1 MPRKAARPVPRRQP
15 PKVALLIETSNAYA
29 RGLLAGIGDYVLGH
43 GPWSL
48 SVGEQGRGDRPPDW
62 LAKWDG
68 DGIIARVENRRIAR
82 ALAGV
87 RLPVVDLSA
96 GRLLPGVPVVTTD
109 NAAMA
114 RLAAQHFTERGFRH
128 FAYCGDAR
136 FAWSAARGE
145 YFSLFIR
152 GSGGTCAV
160 YAAEKAR
167 TGGDAETDG
176 IARWLRGLPKP
187 VAIFACYDARG
198 QRVLD
203 ACRRAGLAVPEEV
216 AVLGVDNDELLCA
229 LTPPPLSS
237 IIPNTQRAG
246 WEAAALLAV
255 LMKGGKVAPG
265 PLLVPPLG
273 VAVRQS
279 TEVLAVDDPQVARAL
294 RYIREHDCEGIGVAD
309 VLRQCP
315 MARRALEAR
324 MKALLGRTPHE
335 EIQRVQLNRVKELLS
350 GTDLA
355 LAQIAER
362 AGFKHTEYLSVVFK
376 REIGLPPS
384 AYRQEHQPQGRGRGG
399 RL

>member
-1 MPRKAARPVPRRQP
+1 MPPKATRPVPRRQP

-48 SVGEQGRGDRPPDW
+48 YLGEQGRGDRPPDW
-62 LAKWDG
+62 LAKWGG
-68 DGIIARVENRRIAR
+68 DGIIARVENRSTAR
-82 ALAGV
+82 ALAAV

-96 GRLLPGVPVVTTD
+96 ARLLPGAPVVTTD
-109 NAAMA
+109 NAAIA
-114 RLAAQHFTERGFRH
+114 RLAVQHFTERGFRH

-136 FAWSAARGE
+136 FAWSMARGE

-167 TGGDAETDG
+167 AGGDAETDG
-176 IARWLRGLPKP
+176 IARWLRRLPKP
-187 VAIFACYDARG
+187 VAVFACYDARG

-229 LTPPPLSS
+229 MTPPPLSS
-237 IIPNTQRAG
+237 IILNMQRAG

-294 RYIREHDCEGIGVAD
+294 RYIREHACEGIGVED

-355 LAQIAER
+355 LAEIAGR
-362 AGFKHTEYLSVVFK
+362 AGFRHTEYLSVVFK

-384 AYRQEHQPQGRGRGG
+384 AYRQEHQPQGRARAGRI
-399 RL
+399 

>member
-1 MPRKAARPVPRRQP
+1 M
-15 PKVALLIETSNAYA
+15 
-29 RGLLAGIGDYVLGH
+29 
-43 GPWSL
+43 
-48 SVGEQGRGDRPPDW
+48 
-62 LAKWDG
+62 
-68 DGIIARVENRRIAR
+68 
-82 ALAGV
+82 
-87 RLPVVDLSA
+87 
-96 GRLLPGVPVVTTD
+96 
-109 NAAMA
+109 
-114 RLAAQHFTERGFRH
+114 
-128 FAYCGDAR
+128 
-136 FAWSAARGE
+136 
-145 YFSLFIR
+145 
-152 GSGGTCAV
+152 
-160 YAAEKAR
+160 
-167 TGGDAETDG
+167 
-176 IARWLRGLPKP
+176 
-187 VAIFACYDARG
+187 
-198 QRVLD
+198 
-203 ACRRAGLAVPEEV
+203 PEEV

-237 IIPNTQRAG
+237 IIPNPQRAG

-265 PLLVPPLG
+265 PLLVAPLG

-294 RYIREHDCEGIGVAD
+294 RYIREHACEGIGVAD

-384 AYRQEHQPQGRGRGG
+384 AYRLEHQPQVRGRAG